1 MKPVAPMTYLTTVN
15 GGFHAKVL
23 AARLGAEGIPAMLR
37 GGVDGIYP
45 IFVGVAVFV
54 PAAQLEM
61 AREILLADA
70 VEAAFDE
77 IDPEQRASLGL
88 AEASPEER
96 SEGGGGFPRR
106 VRPALRRTFA
116 AVAVAIVVTL
126 VLVGYLAAAR
136 AA

>member
-1 MKPVAPMTYLTTVN
+1 MKPVAPMTYLTTVS

-45 IFVGVAVFV
+45 IFVGIAVYV
-54 PAAQLEM
+54 PAGQLET

-70 VEAAFDE
+70 VDAAFHE
-77 IDPEQRASLGL
+77 LEQ
-88 AEASPEER
+88 EAPEEDA
-96 SEGGGGFPRR
+96 PRA
-106 VRPALRRTFA
+106 PSLRRALA
-116 AVAVAIVVTL
+116 AVAVAVVVTL

-136 AA
+136 VV